1 MSLDFQLWF
10 FGCGSVVR
18 DAEPVRVCARFLKSM
33 GVDPLAKFTIWVTS
47 EERRMHVGVY
57 DASNADYAMRHA
69 LEAAAQAW
77 SCDQKVLSIF
87 GIAEGDLDALNDEQ
101 K

>member
-1 MSLDFQLWF
+1 MT
-10 FGCGSVVR
+10 
-18 DAEPVRVCARFLKSM
+18 FLNSM

-47 EERRMHVGVY
+47 EERRLYVGVY

-77 SCDQKVLSIF
+77 SCDQNALSIF
-87 GIAEGDLDALNDEQ
+87 GIAEGDLDALNNEQ

>member
-1 MSLDFQLWF
+1 MT
-10 FGCGSVVR
+10 
-18 DAEPVRVCARFLKSM
+18 FLKSM

-101 K
+101 Q